1 MSNMGVNDFLLK
13 MRLFKNPRNDY
24 PLESEI
30 LNMEWNS
37 DTNPEGEVESDKKK
51 QQQLNR
57 YPKKNPHKKL
67 YSKLGNPGKDRMRV
81 MDKY

>member
-37 DTNPEGEVESDKKK
+37 DTNPEGEGEADKKK

-57 YPKKNPHKKL
+57 YPKKTHIKNSIQSLEIQEKT
-67 YSKLGNPGKDRMRV
+67 GCG
-81 MDKY
+81 